1 MTKLPLTIAGKYAIT
16 RMIGKGG
23 MGVVYE
29 AFGLD
34 GTRVAVKVLSEEL
47 ASNETQVARF
57 EREARTVAALDTSH
71 VAKVLETGV
80 DPDSRLPFIV
90 MEFLEGEDLRAV
102 LARVQELPPHVAT
115 RIAFQTCEALAKA
128 HEGGVL
134 HRDIKPG
141 NLFLAANGRHRTVK
155 LLDFGIAKA
164 ARSGPADVESS
175 TLTHTGG
182 MVGSPQYMSPE
193 QARGSRKVDERADVW
208 SLGVVLYQM
217 LCGRAP
223 HASTDEIGSL
233 IVLICTQPP
242 EPVQDRAPW
251 VSKEIAAVVHR
262 ALRMSPDERYASSAE
277 MLGALR
283 ALVGA
288 SAEIEE
294 SQLRSP
300 SDDEK
305 SRVAERLP
313 DELIR
318 DTCLPMTIEGLAGSS
333 VSRSSSVAGGAQ
345 TKPKTLRIGLGALLA
360 ASGALIAYAVTRGPS
375 SIAAGGA
382 GAEATN
388 VAVHL
393 AIDPPDAK
401 VQVDGAP
408 ALVQN
413 GSVEITGTQG
423 TIHTVRVSKG
433 NASVE
438 AEVVIVGRRPVPS
451 RVELAAESAPPDV
464 TSADP
469 AGPPGMSTKPASSTS
484 QATPKPTISV
494 SPSST
499 APSLR
504 PTR

>member
-1 MTKLPLTIAGKYAIT
+1 MTKLPLTIAAKYAVT

-34 GTRVAVKVLSEEL
+34 GARVAVKVLSDEL
-47 ASNETQVARF
+47 ASSETQVARF

-80 DPDSRLPFIV
+80 DPDTRLPFIV
-90 MEFLEGEDLRAV
+90 MEYLEGEDLRAV
-102 LARVQELPPHVAT
+102 LARVHALPPHVAV
-115 RIAFQTCEALAKA
+115 RIAFQACEALAKA
-128 HEGGVL
+128 HDGGVL

-141 NLFLAANGRHRTVK
+141 NLFLAASGRNRTVK
-155 LLDFGIAKA
+155 LLDFGVAKA
-164 ARSGPADVESS
+164 ARSGPAEAEAS

-242 EPVQDRAPW
+242 EPIQDRAPW
-251 VSKEIAAVVHR
+251 VPKDIAAVVHK

-283 ALVGA
+283 ALVGS

-305 SRVAERLP
+305 SRAAERLP
-313 DELIR
+313 DEVIR

-333 VSRSSSVAGGAQ
+333 LSRSSSVAGGARSR
-345 TKPKTLRIGLGALLA
+345 PKTLHIGVGALLA
-360 ASGALIAYAVTRGPS
+360 AGGALLAYAVTRGPPAVS
-375 SIAAGGA
+375 AGGA
-382 GAEATN
+382 GPGATT

-393 AIDPPDAK
+393 AIEPPDAT

-408 ALVQN
+408 VLVHD
-413 GSVEITGTQG
+413 GSIEITGTQG
-423 TIHTVRVSKG
+423 TVHTVRVSKG
-433 NASVE
+433 AASVE

-451 RVELAAESAPPDV
+451 RVELAAEGPVPDA
-464 TSADP
+464 TLSDPGASTPMSRP
-469 AGPPGMSTKPASSTS
+469 AGSTS
-484 QATPKPTISV
+484 QATPKTAISA